1 MHNGKT
7 VSLISYL
14 SSACGFCLDIDRCR
28 IEESA
33 DRQTPCK
40 FGESCDSGPFSRLL
54 GARII
59 SAGNSHVKNVFLL
72 MQKEVYSH
80 ATDELRPVTNHDIEG
95 YWQRT
100 FELYADNDQDPACLI
115 LAGQTDQPHHCTLWQ
130 SLFFCHHR
138 QLFFHPPCPVCGH
151 DLHLCRDDDVLT
163 GMGLRPYTTS
173 LKRYLYCPFCHDV
186 AGQSDFFTY
195 ELTQCDPAFVH
206 DRWDLI
212 RKIGHLK
219 AGPDDSKHFPCL
231 DCSEH
236 EKCHGPD
243 GSARTRIEIF
253 NFYPSYMMIFPGG
266 SINAIDFLALV
277 SGASQT
283 QLQRYLADRHQ
294 NSRMKYLQASGILQD
309 QGPYFMFRHS
319 SRFFLEVLYLKLN
332 FMAGLFQSI
341 LPALKNLRSPD
352 MGLSLDRFWVKTARR
367 TGLIPH
373 LWNFTVY
380 RIDLG
385 DVGGKPLQIPKNPP
399 SYGFYFL
406 GTIWFFTLLA
416 NSRQSSSTI
425 YEALQSILKSETEK
439 PGTGSADFETAL
451 KNPVFAPENIFW
463 NSGEAQIPDEM
474 NTIWQK
480 TLETGRLLLSSHVY
494 HGESGDIE
502 NFQQK
507 LTALLKTVREQL
519 FPPAGD
525 VETPDQKTEMKDLSD
540 QEHRIIGNI
549 LEKIGRK
556 WSAPMENDFPKP
568 NLPLNE
574 PPTEQDAPPKMEQ
587 DAPGVDLDETLIMGS
602 GHGDRGSAVPD
613 REASPAPMQ
622 TEKPGFAIKTTRSS
636 EEKPIYET
644 IILSSEIFNDM
655 DKDSAGHTKRSEA
668 TLSVFPTDNGPSHF
682 FEDHTMIQP
691 PVGSVEKHLNPADPE
706 DSSVDGFTGTAE
718 IEETLIL
725 SPADK
730 KRAPWPR
737 KDDPAETVIL
747 SSGADSKNITN
758 RSEKP
763 DKWPSGE
770 KNDAAGDDLAETVI
784 LSSRPKTGNGK

>member
-7 VSLISYL
+7 VSLIPYL
-14 SSACGFCLDIDRCR
+14 SSARGFRLDIDRCC
-28 IEESA
+28 IEGSA
-33 DRQTPCK
+33 DRETPCK
-40 FGESCDSGPFSRLL
+40 FGESCGSGPFSRLM

-59 SAGNSHVKNVFLL
+59 SDGNSQVKKVFLL

-80 ATDELRPVTNHDIEG
+80 ATDELRPVTNPDIER

-100 FELYADNDQDPACLI
+100 FELYTGNDQDPVCLI
-115 LAGQTDQPHHCTLWQ
+115 LSGQTDPPDHLTLWR

-151 DLHLCRDDDVLT
+151 DLHLCRDDDILT
-163 GMGLRPYTTS
+163 GMDLRPYTTS

-195 ELTQCDPAFVH
+195 DLTPSDPSFVN
-206 DRWDLI
+206 DRWALI
-212 RKIGHLK
+212 RKLGHLK
-219 AGPDDSKHFPCL
+219 ANPDNPEHFPCL
-231 DCSEH
+231 DCSER

-243 GSARTRIEIF
+243 GLARTRIEIF

-266 SINAIDFLALV
+266 AINAIDFLALV
-277 SGASQT
+277 SGASQA

-294 NSRMKYLQASGILQD
+294 NNRMKYLRASGILKD
-309 QGPYFMFRHS
+309 HGPYFMFRHS
-319 SRFFLEVLYLKLN
+319 RRFFLEVLYLKLN
-332 FMAGLFQSI
+332 FLAGLFQSI
-341 LPALKNLRSPD
+341 LPALKNRLPPD
-352 MGLSLDRFWVKTARR
+352 MGLSLDRFWVKPARR

-373 LWNFTVY
+373 LWNFTVH
-380 RIDLG
+380 RIDLE
-385 DVGGKPLQIPKNPP
+385 DVSGQPLQLPKNPP

-406 GTIWFFTLLA
+406 GTIWFYTLLA
-416 NSRQSSSTI
+416 NNRQSSSTI
-425 YEALQSILKSETEK
+425 YEALQSIFKSENEK
-439 PGTGSADFETAL
+439 PETGSAELETAL
-451 KNPVFAPENIFW
+451 ENPVFAPEHIFW

-474 NTIWQK
+474 NIIWQK
-480 TLETGRLLLSSHVY
+480 TLETGRLLLNTHIY

-507 LTALLKTVREQL
+507 LTALIETVGERL
-519 FPPAGD
+519 LPMTGD
-525 VETPDQKTEMKDLSD
+525 VETPAQKTKMKDLSD
-540 QEHRIIGNI
+540 QDNQILGNI

-556 WSAPMENDFPKP
+556 WSAPTENDFPKP

-574 PPTEQDAPPKMEQ
+574 PPTEQDAPRKIEQ

-602 GHGDRGSAVPD
+602 GHGDRASAVPD
-613 REASPAPMQ
+613 PKASPAPIQ
-622 TEKPGFAIKTTRSS
+622 TKKSGFEIKATRSP
-636 EEKPIYET
+636 EEKPICKT
-644 IILSSEIFNDM
+644 IILSSETFDDM
-655 DKDSAGHTKRSEA
+655 DKDSVGHTKKSEA

-691 PVGSVEKHLNPADPE
+691 PGGPVEKHLNPAGPE
-706 DSSVDGFTGTAE
+706 SPSGDGFAGAAE

-730 KRAPWPR
+730 KSAPWSR
-737 KDDPAETVIL
+737 KDDLAETVIL
-747 SSGADSKNITN
+747 SSDANSHNITN

-763 DKWPSGE
+763 DKRPPGE
-770 KNDAAGDDLAETVI
+770 KNDPAGDDLAETVI
-784 LSSRPKTGNGK
+784 LSSKPKAGNGK